1 MKKYEFTIRKVLE
14 KNIEIEGENKK
25 QAFEKV
31 IKLLALGE
39 KIIFKNID
47 KNNEVYEIKMN
58 KILNENH
65 IEKEKD
71 IEKIIN
77 TMLNEMAQCMIDGED
92 IRIDGFGKFLSR
104 IRKERIAFDSINRQK
119 IRLPERRVIK
129 FNISKGIDKFIR
141 GEKKFERI
149 EE

>member
-1 MKKYEFTIRKVLE
+1 MILKPELIDRVWEKVNVGKQGRKERLRKV
-14 KNIEIEGENKK
+14 
-25 QAFEKV
+25 
-31 IKLLALGE
+31 
-39 KIIFKNID
+39 
-47 KNNEVYEIKMN
+47 
-58 KILNENH
+58 
-65 IEKEKD
+65 D

-77 TMLNEMAQCMIDGED
+77 TMLDEMAQCMIDGED

>member
-1 MKKYEFTIRKVLE
+1 MILKTELIDRVWEKVNVGKQGRKERLRKV
-14 KNIEIEGENKK
+14 
-25 QAFEKV
+25 
-31 IKLLALGE
+31 
-39 KIIFKNID
+39 
-47 KNNEVYEIKMN
+47 
-58 KILNENH
+58 
-65 IEKEKD
+65 D

-77 TMLNEMAQCMIDGED
+77 TMLDEMAQCMIDGED

-141 GEKKFERI
+141 GEEKFERI

>member
-1 MKKYEFTIRKVLE
+1 MILKTELIDRVWEKVNVGKQGRKERLRKV
-14 KNIEIEGENKK
+14 
-25 QAFEKV
+25 
-31 IKLLALGE
+31 
-39 KIIFKNID
+39 
-47 KNNEVYEIKMN
+47 
-58 KILNENH
+58 
-65 IEKEKD
+65 D

-77 TMLNEMAQCMIDGED
+77 TMLDEMAQCMIDGED

-141 GEKKFERI
+141 KEKKFERI

>member
-1 MKKYEFTIRKVLE
+1 MILKTELIDRVWEKVNVGKQGRKERLRKV
-14 KNIEIEGENKK
+14 
-25 QAFEKV
+25 
-31 IKLLALGE
+31 
-39 KIIFKNID
+39 
-47 KNNEVYEIKMN
+47 
-58 KILNENH
+58 
-65 IEKEKD
+65 D

-77 TMLNEMAQCMIDGED
+77 TMLDEMAQCMIDGED

>member
-1 MKKYEFTIRKVLE
+1 MILKTELIDRVWEKVNVGKQGRKERLRKV
-14 KNIEIEGENKK
+14 
-25 QAFEKV
+25 
-31 IKLLALGE
+31 
-39 KIIFKNID
+39 
-47 KNNEVYEIKMN
+47 
-58 KILNENH
+58 
-65 IEKEKD
+65 D

-77 TMLNEMAQCMIDGED
+77 TMLDEMAQCMIDGED

-119 IRLPERRVIK
+119 MRLPERRVIK